1 MQGRAYPTV
10 SSARSY
16 FSTKYTNLSPWKWHQ
31 TTANVYD
38 ISGKG
43 VKMLPSVVSSGDGN
57 IVVWEHFLSR
67 FLSDSLT
74 GLQVMTKAKRDVDV
88 DALLRAACVEMG

>member
-1 MQGRAYPTV
+1 
-10 SSARSY
+10 
-16 FSTKYTNLSPWKWHQ
+16 
-31 TTANVYD
+31 
-38 ISGKG
+38 
-43 VKMLPSVVSSGDGN
+43 MLPSVVSSGDGN